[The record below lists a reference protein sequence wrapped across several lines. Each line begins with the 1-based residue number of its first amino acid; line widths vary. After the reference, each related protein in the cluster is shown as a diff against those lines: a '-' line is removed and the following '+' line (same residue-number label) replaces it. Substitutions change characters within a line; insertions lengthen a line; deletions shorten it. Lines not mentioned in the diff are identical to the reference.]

1 MRKILLVLGERL
13 SGKTSVCKNLFS
25 RLNNL
30 SLRPYALVE
39 ENERD
44 GAGIPVKLFLHELNS
59 GAISPLG
66 ARTSRREGG
75 PPASPEGRYGPF
87 EFLEKAFDEAGDRL
101 QSAWRGGF
109 SPIILDEVGP
119 LEIPALAGFWKWL
132 AWALSRENYLLVV
145 SMRPGLADSFLDLV
159 DSSIPDAGN
168 IETRSFSLAGL
179 NQEKMLQALSK
190 EILLHCH
197 G

>member
-1 MRKILLVLGERL
+1 MKKILFVLGDKL
-13 SGKTSVCKNLFS
+13 SGKTSVCKSLFS
-25 RLNNL
+25 RLTDL
-30 SLRPYALVE
+30 SLKPYALVE

-44 GAGIPVKLFLHELNS
+44 EAGIPVKLFLHELNS

-66 ARTSRREGG
+66 ARTSQGK
-75 PPASPEGRYGPF
+75 YGPF
-87 EFLEKAFDEAGDRL
+87 EFREKAFDEAEGRL
-101 QSAWRGGF
+101 RSAWHEGF

-132 AWALSRENYLLVV
+132 AWALSQENYLLVV
-145 SMRPGLADSFLDLV
+145 SMRPGLIGTFLDLV
-159 DSSIPDAGN
+159 DSSVPDAGN
-168 IETRSFSLAGL
+168 IEIRSFSLAEL
-179 NQEKMLQALSK
+179 NQEKMLRALSK